1 MKNITPDKKLT
12 YQFILAVFMIIA
24 GIVLLFMGFYS
35 LPIGEIHGS
44 VLTAFGEICMFSGSI
59 IGIDYRYKAKI
70 YIDKKNGVSS
80 YDTQR
85 DNENK
90 NQPE

>member
-1 MKNITPDKKLT
+1 MMNITPDQKLT
-12 YQFILAVFMIIA
+12 YQFILALFMIIS

-44 VLTAFGEICMFSGSI
+44 VLTAFGEICTFAGAI

-70 YIDKKNGVSS
+70 YIDKRKGI
-80 YDTQR
+80 
-85 DNENK
+85 ENY
-90 NQPE
+90 QTGEDRQE

>member
-1 MKNITPDKKLT
+1 MRNITPDQKLT
-12 YQFILAVFMIIA
+12 YQFILALFMIIA

-44 VLTAFGEICMFSGSI
+44 VLTAFGEICTFSGAI
-59 IGIDYRYKAKI
+59 IGIDYRYKAKV